1 MTCAYILLYIA
12 IATLIYD
19 IVLHYIQMRRI
30 SRVELQKEILSYQI
44 DNIREDVLELKN
56 KIKDLKW
63 TITN

>member
-56 KIKDLKW
+56 KIKDLK
-63 TITN
+63 